1 MKEWGMCM
9 GGKVGLDGREC
20 GEGKSRRC
28 DDGSNSVASSQTW
41 CLLVFLGVNVDRK
54 QVPFRRW
61 RGATNKNAKMLLHL
75 RSSLVFMWVIFEKS
89 RTSFT

>member
-1 MKEWGMCM
+1 M

-41 CLLVFLGVNVDRK
+41 CFLVFLGVNVD
-54 QVPFRRW
+54 
-61 RGATNKNAKMLLHL
+61 
-75 RSSLVFMWVIFEKS
+75 
-89 RTSFT
+89 